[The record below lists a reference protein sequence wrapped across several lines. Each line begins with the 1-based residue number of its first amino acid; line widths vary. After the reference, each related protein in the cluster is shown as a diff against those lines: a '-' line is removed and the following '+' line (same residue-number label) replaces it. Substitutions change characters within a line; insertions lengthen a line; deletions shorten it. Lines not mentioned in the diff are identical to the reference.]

1 VLKPVCSGKFH
12 LLIGRQWHFDLPN
25 GNGLQDGNDGYRFND
40 YEMQF
45 KIKRANVNTKNHH
58 QVAFVDIISGFSQ
71 QVANQSEGEMGS
83 RAGVIGY
90 KIK

>member
-25 GNGLQDGNDGYRFND
+25 GNGLQDGNDR

-83 RAGVIGY
+83 GAGVIGY